1 MKVPGVTK
9 GPIEC
14 ICHHLLYPHTG
25 LEHAYGYELEQ
36 ELPEVQHAQL
46 TLELKCGDHLIT
58 ELGAPPGTPTS
69 VYCLH
74 LRLFVREFAEA
85 RHWSAVACLPSFME
99 PVHCPIAAY

>member
-1 MKVPGVTK
+1 MTK

-14 ICHHLLYPHTG
+14 ICHHLLYPHAG
-25 LEHAYGYELEQ
+25 CK

-58 ELGAPPGTPTS
+58 ELGTPPGTPTS

-85 RHWSAVACLPSFME
+85 RHWSAFACLPSFME
-99 PVHCPIAAY
+99 LVHCPAD